1 MTHEPGFI
9 DTTLHRSLA
18 PDARFQFINIAH
30 WESVEAWQAAFAKHA
45 PNAMLIQAGLDA
57 TPALYRVVVEY
68 SHGPYTGWQVLFVK
82 DLCCCRDVAP
92 CMTTGRAVR
101 SAGALHGGARSTR
114 GRFERTRRRPHD
126 DSHHRGHRDHR
137 EGNR

>member
-1 MTHEPGFI
+1 MTHEPGFL
-9 DTTLHRSLA
+9 DTTLHRSLV

-68 SHGPYTGWQVLFVK
+68 SHGP
-82 DLCCCRDVAP
+82 
-92 CMTTGRAVR
+92 
-101 SAGALHGGARSTR
+101 
-114 GRFERTRRRPHD
+114 
-126 DSHHRGHRDHR
+126 
-137 EGNR
+137 